1 MTHKEGH
8 TFLSVISIMK
18 TSPNG
23 VRADCINIQ
32 GQDSI
37 IKQEEFLYWYD
48 PETDEVKNPVIL
60 GTSLLNS
67 SALFQFRPY
76 YVKITDLYAA
86 LNGDKTGKK
95 GFINLG
101 NEKNAEINLSETFES
116 LGLHK
121 LTLAQLFTAKCF
133 IEGGE

>member
-1 MTHKEGH
+1 MTTQTGH
-8 TFLSVISIMK
+8 TFLSVVNIMK
-18 TSPNG
+18 TAPNG
-23 VRADCINIQ
+23 VIASCINIQ

-48 PETDEVKNPVIL
+48 PDTEQVKNPVIL

-67 SALFQFRPY
+67 TMLFQFRPY
-76 YVKITDLYAA
+76 YVKITDLYTA
-86 LNGDKTGKK
+86 LNGDQTGKK

>member
-1 MTHKEGH
+1 MTTQTGH
-8 TFLSVISIMK
+8 TFLSVVNIMK
-18 TSPNG
+18 TAPNG
-23 VRADCINIQ
+23 VIASCINIQ

-48 PETDEVKNPVIL
+48 PDTEQVKNPVIL

-67 SALFQFRPY
+67 TMLFQFRPY
-76 YVKITDLYAA
+76 YVKITDLYAE
-86 LNGDKTGKK
+86 LNGDQTGKK